1 LPPHSHSHDHRH
13 LSLRAV
19 PRRMDDGQLT
29 LARVDGVD
37 VAAKPVVREREG
49 I

>member
-1 LPPHSHSHDHRH
+1 
-13 LSLRAV
+13 
-19 PRRMDDGQLT
+19 MDDGQLT

-37 VAAKPVVREREG
+37 VAAKPVVRERQEREG